1 MLKLILKYKSNIT
14 ASIEFVC
21 VYYLTSKTVGVQSQ

>member
-14 ASIEFVC
+14 ASVKFVC